1 MAPEAIRH
9 ETSGDDQ
16 PPDSD
21 RADARTE
28 TIQAGSNDSV
38 EFTATEDGTVHFFC
52 DVPGHEQA
60 GMTGR
65 LKVE

>member
-9 ETSGDDQ
+9 ETSGYDQ

-28 TIQAGSNDSV
+28 TIQAG
-38 EFTATEDGTVHFFC
+38 
-52 DVPGHEQA
+52 
-60 GMTGR
+60 MTGR
-65 LKVE
+65 LLVE

>member
-1 MAPEAIRH
+1 MNARRRPVGTDWMQHGPGPCNWAMAPEAIRH

-28 TIQAGSNDSV
+28 TIQAG
-38 EFTATEDGTVHFFC
+38 
-52 DVPGHEQA
+52 
-60 GMTGR
+60 MTGR
-65 LKVE
+65 LLVE